1 MENPGAEVLLKQWG
15 GPAGLPYSGF
25 LDAQGG
31 LIVNSKLKGE
41 NIGYP
46 AESADIDWFMQMIKR
61 AAPGITEEDRK
72 TIETALRSFKRT

>member
-1 MENPGAEVLLKQWG
+1 
-15 GPAGLPYSGF
+15 

-31 LIVNSKLKGE
+31 LIVTSKHKGA

-46 AESADIDWFMQMIKR
+46 AEPAGIDWFMQMVKR